1 MNNIGKYCLGGL
13 ALLVVG
19 FLCWYFSSIIAYI
32 LVAVVLS
39 FFGHPIINL
48 LGKVK
53 IKGKRMPNGLRAGIA
68 LVCIWFVLV
77 LFFYTVIP
85 LVSQE
90 FQSLSDISITNIV
103 NKLEDP
109 LADLEEGL
117 KHFGIIDA
125 NQDVK
130 EYIVKNLKSVVDVTQ
145 IRNLFG
151 SLAGTISSI
160 FIALFSVTFM
170 AFFFLKDSN
179 LFYKMLLAVVPARYG
194 EGVGKALDSIQ
205 KLLVRYFIG
214 ITFEVLI
221 VMGLNILGLTII
233 GLPFNNAVLIG
244 LITGV
249 TNVIPYIG
257 PLIGAAFGLS
267 VGIATNVDVDFY
279 TVVFPLLIYMSVVFI
294 ITQLIDNVVLQPL
307 IYGNSVHAHPME
319 IFLVI
324 LIAGNLAGIPGM
336 ILAIPGYT
344 VLRVILREFFNK
356 YRLVKSLTK
365 SLELPDGDEPEE
377 QDSIH

>member
-365 SLELPDGDEPEE
+365 SLELPDGETRL
-377 QDSIH
+377 

>member
-1 MNNIGKYCLGGL
+1 MNNAGKYCLGGL
-13 ALLVVG
+13 ALLAVG

-48 LGKVK
+48 LGKIE
-53 IKGKRMPNGLRAGIA
+53 IKGKRIPNGLRAGIA
-68 LVCIWFVLV
+68 LVCIWFVCI

-179 LFYKMLLAVVPARYG
+179 LFYKMLLAVVPTRYG

-221 VMGLNILGLTII
+221 VMGLNIMGLTII

-244 LITGV
+244 LMTGI

-279 TVVFPLLIYMSVVFI
+279 TVVFPLLIYMSIVFI
-294 ITQLIDNVVLQPL
+294 ITQLIDNVILQPL

-356 YRLVKSLTK
+356 YKLVKSLTK
-365 SLELPDGDEPEE
+365 SLE
-377 QDSIH
+377 